1 MDHAPRTFSFFLGGT
16 PRAALVSVVMPALLT
31 RRFAILVAAICLLC
45 HPATAKAQVS
55 ADAAAAI
62 FAEVCA
68 ENFPDRARISEAVRK
83 LNPTK
88 FEEAPAIL
96 YAILGA
102 DPRGDRLASG
112 DDSIK
117 GYVDCMFTAA
127 KGRVADIANA
137 IERKLALKR
146 DPAAEENFV
155 FSTKAVRTMGGR
167 QVPDDFPVPDHRSY
181 EFKQHY
187 IEITQSNTNDGI
199 PTDGYAIVIVDKRY
213 RGK

>member
-1 MDHAPRTFSFFLGGT
+1 MSI
-16 PRAALVSVVMPALLT
+16 V
-31 RRFAILVAAICLLC
+31 RRFAILVAAIGPLC
-45 HPATAKAQVS
+45 YPAAAKAQVS

-62 FAEVCA
+62 FVEVCA
-68 ENFPDRARISEAVRK
+68 ENFPDRARISASVRK
-83 LNPTK
+83 LNPTR

-96 YAILGA
+96 FAILGA

-117 GYVDCMFTAA
+117 GYVDCMLTAA
-127 KGRVADIANA
+127 KGGVADIANA
-137 IERKLALKR
+137 IERKIALKR

-167 QVPDDFPVPDHRSY
+167 QVPDDFPVPDYRSY
-181 EFKQHY
+181 DFKQHY
-187 IEITQSNTNDGI
+187 IEITQSNATDGI
-199 PTDGYAIVIVDKRY
+199 PTDGYTIVIVDKRY